1 MPFTLAHPAAV
12 MPLRRLKFLQA
23 QALIIGSMM
32 PDLPYFFPPRFVF
45 RVMPRTDTHTFVGSF
60 LLDVPLGFIVLCAVL
75 LLRHP
80 LTALLPDRAKWI
92 CMDAAERF
100 SARPVNWLLAI
111 PSILIGAWTHILW
124 DSFTHD
130 TGWVVQRVDALRAW
144 VTVFGYTGQVCHI
157 LQYVSSVFGL
167 IVLAYWYYLATKEA
181 PHDYAPRALSR
192 PRRLQLLG
200 LVIFVGA
207 VIGIIHAIR
216 VHELFKSTVYGWG
229 YLILTRWVAWCGLL
243 CLIAGTIVTL
253 ADRAHVGRRKSAQ
266 EAEHA

>member
-32 PDLPYFFPPRFVF
+32 PDLPYFFPGWFLSRYVHKL
-45 RVMPRTDTHTFVGSF
+45 DTHTFVGSF
-60 LLDVPLGFIVLCAVL
+60 RLDIPFGLIVLCATL
-75 LLRHP
+75 LLRYP

-92 CMDAAERF
+92 CLDAAKRF
-100 SARPVNWLLAI
+100 TARPLNWLLAI
-111 PSILIGAWTHILW
+111 PSILIGAWTHMLW

-130 TGWVVQRVDALRAW
+130 GGWMVQRVDALRAW

-157 LQYVSSVFGL
+157 LQYISSVFGL

-181 PHDYAPRALSR
+181 PHDYGPRALSR
-192 PRRLQLLG
+192 QRRLQLLG
-200 LVIFVGA
+200 LVVLVAA
-207 VIGIIHAIR
+207 VIGITQAIHAHDESR
-216 VHELFKSTVYGWG
+216 STIYGWE

-243 CLIAGTIVTL
+243 FFIAGTIVTL
-253 ADRAHVGRRKSAQ
+253 ADLAHSARNKSAQ